1 MGPPRLLL
9 GAALLFWGG
18 MTDRALAGLACALL
32 VEGAHWTRIRWD
44 FQERAFLLAWRLSV
58 FFLLVAMVLVVL
70 DGARLHA
77 MARVFTW
84 LPVVLM
90 PLQFVQSYGMSRT
103 MTMATFSLLVRRRR
117 DHALRYGLPFKEVR
131 FGFGHVFLGAT
142 LLASCLGSQAGSAAF
157 FPGLILLVSWALV
170 AAAGRGWR
178 GLGLATLVALI
189 CAALA
194 GIGGQ
199 VGLSALYR
207 YLTSGRWAYDGD
219 PGLNQ
224 ARERQTSIGSLGRI
238 KQSHEIKWR
247 LIPEQG
253 PLPRLLR
260 VASYSNYYST
270 HWQVNLLPENVA
282 TFKDDF
288 QSPQTLINPAN
299 PTDPDDSF
307 VIAPPDLA
315 DLNAAIDPALPRFR
329 LRGAVP
335 KQGTL
340 MPLPAD
346 AASLHRFAFEDLER
360 SSFGTFRLTPSQP
373 VADARV
379 LWREDFATERPPWT
393 SIDYK
398 GVRKPAPGEKPPEP
412 GNRVRRVR
420 VRPDLQ
426 IPPRE
431 QEMLRQEV
439 DAIGMRHGS
448 LRERIALLQRHFI
461 GNFRYTRYNAVP
473 RDLRDRENGTL
484 LGTFLQKTRAGH
496 CEYFA
501 TATALLLRE
510 TGVPT
515 RYVSGFAV
523 AEIDRDSGE
532 ALVRGTHAHAWCRAW
547 DEAAGSWLDV
557 DLTPPDWTGLETPR
571 ASRFQALSDR
581 FQLLRED
588 LLVWRDQPGNMTLV
602 TAVLL
607 GPILVGLVFIGRNL
621 WRSRSRLD
629 PVRALARGA
638 ATVPATPLRALE
650 KPARRL
656 LGERPPGTPLARWLM
671 RLAPELPRP
680 ALLAEALDLHHRLR
694 FDPAARDPALVAE
707 LEARVTALRGD
718 LAKHRRPANA
728 GFPRPPEVLG

>member
-18 MTDRALAGLACALL
+18 MTDRALAGLGCALL

-44 FQERAFLLAWRLSV
+44 FDERANLLAWRLSV

-103 MTMATFSLLVRRRR
+103 MTMATFSMLVRRRR
-117 DHALRYGLPFKEVR
+117 EHALRHGLPFKEVR

-142 LLASCLGSQAGSAAF
+142 LLASCLGSQAASAAF
-157 FPGLILLVSWALV
+157 FPGLVLLVSWTLV

-178 GLGLATLVALI
+178 GLGVATAVALLLS
-189 CAALA
+189 ALL
-194 GIGGQ
+194 GLGGQ

-207 YLTSGRWAYDGD
+207 YLTSGRYGYDGD

-260 VASYSNYYST
+260 VASYSHYYST

-288 QSPQTLINPAN
+288 QSPQTLINPSN

-315 DLNAAIDPALPRFR
+315 DLNTAIDPALPRFR

-335 KQGTL
+335 QQGTL
-340 MPLPAD
+340 LPLPAET
-346 AASLHRFAFEDLER
+346 ASLHRFAFEDLER
-360 SSFGTFRLTPSQP
+360 NSFGTFRLTPSQP

-379 LWREDFATERPPWT
+379 RWRDDFATERPPWT

-398 GVRKPAPGEKPPEP
+398 SVRHAAPGEAPPAA
-412 GNRVRRVR
+412 GHRVQRIRVQ
-420 VRPDLQ
+420 PDLQ

-431 QEMLRQEV
+431 QEMLRREV
-439 DAIGMRHGS
+439 DAIGIRHGS
-448 LRERIALLQRHFI
+448 VREKIALLQRHFI
-461 GNFRYTRYNAVP
+461 GRFRYTRYNAVP
-473 RDLRDRENGTL
+473 RDLRDREGGTL

-510 TGVPT
+510 AGVPT
-515 RYVSGFAV
+515 RYVSGYAV
-523 AEIDRDSGE
+523 IEIDRDSGE

-547 DEAAGSWLDV
+547 DEAAGRWIDV

-581 FQLLRED
+581 FQRLRED
-588 LLVWRDQPGNMTLV
+588 LLVWRDQPGNLAKA
-602 TAVLL
+602 TAFLL
-607 GPILVGLVFIGRNL
+607 GPILVGLAFIARRL
-621 WRSRSRLD
+621 WRSRGRLD
-629 PVRALARGA
+629 PVQVLARGA
-638 ATVPATPLRALE
+638 ATVPVTPLRALE

-656 LGERPPGTPLARWLM
+656 LGERPPGTPLAPWLR
-671 RLAPELPRP
+671 RLAPDLPRP
-680 ALLAEALDLHHRLR
+680 ALLAEALELHHRLR
-694 FDPAARDPALVAE
+694 FDPAARDPALVAA
-707 LEARVTALRGD
+707 LEQRVATLRGD
-718 LAKHRRPANA
+718 LAKRR
-728 GFPRPPEVLG
+728 